1 MEKQE
6 RTRSPR
12 SDQLPVCKGDK
23 IEKGESSLVGV
34 PAPGCPTGLPP
45 DATTPEWMLNPTWS
59 SSTYTSVADMGSAKD
74 KDKDNHKKDPSTVDY
89 RLSSTVSGRDK
100 DTVAKDKGSAK
111 KDKEKD

>member
-1 MEKQE
+1 MEQKE

-12 SDQLPVCKGDK
+12 SDQVPIRKGDK
-23 IEKGESSLVGV
+23 IEKGEFSFEGV
-34 PAPGCPTGLPP
+34 PAPRCPTGLPP
-45 DATTPEWMLNPTWS
+45 DATTPEWMLNPTWN

-74 KDKDNHKKDPSTVDY
+74 KDKDKHKKNPSTVAA
-89 RLSSTVSGRDK
+89 SGRDK

>member
-1 MEKQE
+1 MEQQE

-12 SDQLPVCKGDK
+12 SNQLPVRKGDK

-45 DATTPEWMLNPTWS
+45 DATTPEWMLNPTWN

-74 KDKDNHKKDPSTVDY
+74 KDKDKHKKDPSTVAA
-89 RLSSTVSGRDK
+89 SGRDK